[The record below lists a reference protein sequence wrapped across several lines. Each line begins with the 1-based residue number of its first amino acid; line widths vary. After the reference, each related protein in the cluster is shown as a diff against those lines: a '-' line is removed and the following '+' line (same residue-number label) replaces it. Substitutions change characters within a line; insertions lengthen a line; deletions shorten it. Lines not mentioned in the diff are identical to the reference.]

1 MADISKVKL
10 PGNDTIYYVKDARI
24 AYGTC
29 STTAAT
35 AEKAVSAT
43 GFTLVT
49 GARIAVKFTVTNT
62 AVNPTL
68 NVNST
73 GAKAIYYRGVAI
85 SAGYLAANRTYEFIY
100 NGTQYELI
108 GDLDTNS
115 TYSSKTAASGGTDV
129 SLVTTGEK
137 YTWNNKSTLAIGTT
151 STTAAAGNHKHPISI
166 ATDSG
171 TNQLTLAAST
181 KYKLTAGD
189 SSYIFTTPPNTGDT
203 HYTTHVY
210 AGSGTAANAATT
222 NGNTKLTI
230 ADNTTVP
237 STNGYVTI
245 KGTGAT
251 TVTSDANGV
260 ITINSTDTNTNTNTV
275 PSAYCDTAAATK
287 DKVASCTNYA
297 LQGNTYTHVLIT
309 VANTAQDALTLNIN
323 NRGAKPIYI
332 NGAASSSSNY
342 TLPAGTYL
350 VYFDGTNYYFRTD
363 GVLAKTSYT
372 PAGSVTVTPSVTA
385 PTTTV
390 NSITAVGTLPSCT
403 MPTYSVDDEIL
414 TITAGSFSAGT
425 LPTKGADTTVVKSVS
440 VTATGSFS
448 GTAATISV
456 KGN

>member
-1 MADISKVKL
+1 MVDNTTVRDNITDKGAGSVAVTSDANGVITIT
-10 PGNDTIYYVKDARI
+10 GTDNDTH
-24 AYGTC
+24 
-29 STTAAT
+29 
-35 AEKAVSAT
+35 
-43 GFTLVT
+43 
-49 GARIAVKFTVTNT
+49 
-62 AVNPTL
+62 
-68 NVNST
+68 
-73 GAKAIYYRGVAI
+73 
-85 SAGYLAANRTYEFIY
+85 
-100 NGTQYELI
+100 
-108 GDLDTNS
+108 
-115 TYSSKTAASGGTDV
+115 KTA
-129 SLVTTGEK
+129 K
-137 YTWNNKSTLAIGTT
+137 I
-151 STTAAAGNHKHPISI
+151 
-166 ATDSG
+166 
-171 TNQLTLAAST
+171 
-181 KYKLTAGD
+181 
-189 SSYIFTTPPNTGDT
+189 
-203 HYTTHVY
+203 Y
-210 AGSGTAANAATT
+210 AGSGSAANAATT

-230 ADNTTVP
+230 NDNG
-237 STNGYVTI
+237 TNTSLTI

-251 TVTSDANGV
+251 TVTSDANGI
-260 ITINSTDTNTNTNTV
+260 ITINSTDTNTNTNTI

-414 TITAGSFSAGT
+414 TITAAFIICNHHLSSS
-425 LPTKGADTTVVKSVS
+425 L
-440 VTATGSFS
+440 
-448 GTAATISV
+448 
-456 KGN
+456 